1 MLQAKHRRVLWLLLL
16 IWLQLLHSRLLEKLM
31 DASFRSLQLGSAP
44 GDDLRTLLSCFWLAG
59 ALCMVLWQFGSY
71 QRFRRKELESMKPV
85 EESWMR
91 SACEQAALEAG
102 CEAVPPLYQS
112 SSVSTPLVLGFAA
125 PVMLVPEGEYT
136 WAELRMVFLHECTH
150 IRKKD
155 LWYKLIFT
163 AAACILWFQPLLYLL
178 KAAAY
183 RDLEIACDQ
192 NVVEGKPEADRKAY
206 ADFLLESLRK
216 GRNRE
221 LPYSAY
227 FYNSKSVMK
236 ARLAVVEDTRVRSG
250 IPGASV
256 CAALAVLTVLIF
268 ADRVNEVR
276 QALWNPYAA
285 EPPQNLYEDSE
296 LPECRA
302 RNGEGAAEVTWNDG
316 TDWMEVPAALE
327 ALTARGDQMDGALT
341 GLQDK
346 SYTVS
351 EEMTAFAY
359 GGSAEV
365 PVTVTWTKDKGAN
378 WTTSVVTHEYNSVRC
393 LFLSFPDA
401 EHGFLVLTAG
411 RTMWQEGD
419 VLFATKDGG
428 YTWTE
433 VERESAPG
441 YEGVHSLTIGAE
453 FVTPEVGFVA
463 IRSSQEPELY
473 RTEDGGVNW
482 ELCAFPESGA
492 ENEEFYTMAYPPE
505 QKEDRL
511 CVYLGMEE
519 YSELGGTRLRYES
532 EDLGKTWSYTG
543 EVRRQ

>member
-31 DASFRSLQLGSAP
+31 DASFRSLQLGAAP
-44 GDDLRTLLSCFWLAG
+44 GDDLRTLLPCFWLAG

-71 QRFRRKELESMKPV
+71 QRFRRKALESMKPV

-91 SACEQAALEAG
+91 SACEQAAREAG

-112 SSVSTPLVLGFAA
+112 GSVSTPLVLGFAA

-136 WAELRMVFLHECTH
+136 WAELRMVFLHECAH

-192 NVVEGKPEADRKAY
+192 SVVEGKPEADRKAY

-216 GRNRE
+216 GRNRV

-250 IPGASV
+250 IPGAAV
-256 CAALAVLTVLIF
+256 CAALTVLTALIL
-268 ADRVNEVR
+268 ADRVDEIR
-276 QALWNPYAA
+276 QAFRNPDAA
-285 EPPQNLYEDSE
+285 ELPQNLYEDSE
-296 LPECRA
+296 PPESLAETEAGSPELDLWELPECRA
-302 RNGEGAAEVTWNDG
+302 RTRDRAAEVTWNDG
-316 TDWMEVPAALE
+316 AD
-327 ALTARGDQMDGALT
+327 
-341 GLQDK
+341 
-346 SYTVS
+346 
-351 EEMTAFAY
+351 
-359 GGSAEV
+359 
-365 PVTVTWTKDKGAN
+365 
-378 WTTSVVTHEYNSVRC
+378 
-393 LFLSFPDA
+393 
-401 EHGFLVLTAG
+401 
-411 RTMWQEGD
+411 WQEG
-419 VLFATKDGG
+419 A
-428 YTWTE
+428 
-433 VERESAPG
+433 
-441 YEGVHSLTIGAE
+441 HSLTIGAE

>member
-44 GDDLRTLLSCFWLAG
+44 GDDLRTLLPCFWLAG

-71 QRFRRKELESMKPV
+71 QRFRRKALESMKPV

-250 IPGASV
+250 IPGAAV

-268 ADRVNEVR
+268 ADHVAGRRCAVCDERRRLYLDRGGAGERAGVR
-276 QALWNPYAA
+276 G
-285 EPPQNLYEDSE
+285 
-296 LPECRA
+296 RA
-302 RNGEGAAEVTWNDG
+302 
-316 TDWMEVPAALE
+316 
-327 ALTARGDQMDGALT
+327 
-341 GLQDK
+341 
-346 SYTVS
+346 
-351 EEMTAFAY
+351 
-359 GGSAEV
+359 
-365 PVTVTWTKDKGAN
+365 
-378 WTTSVVTHEYNSVRC
+378 
-393 LFLSFPDA
+393 FPD
-401 EHGFLVLTAG
+401 HRSGVCHAG
-411 RTMWQEGD
+411 G
-419 VLFATKDGG
+419 
-428 YTWTE
+428 
-433 VERESAPG
+433 
-441 YEGVHSLTIGAE
+441 
-453 FVTPEVGFVA
+453 
-463 IRSSQEPELY
+463 
-473 RTEDGGVNW
+473 
-482 ELCAFPESGA
+482 
-492 ENEEFYTMAYPPE
+492 
-505 QKEDRL
+505 RL
-511 CVYLGMEE
+511 CGDPQLPGTGVVPDRGRR
-519 YSELGGTRLRYES
+519 SELGALRFS
-532 EDLGKTWSYTG
+532 G
-543 EVRRQ
+543 VRS

>member
-1 MLQAKHRRVLWLLLL
+1 
-16 IWLQLLHSRLLEKLM
+16 
-31 DASFRSLQLGSAP
+31 
-44 GDDLRTLLSCFWLAG
+44 
-59 ALCMVLWQFGSY
+59 
-71 QRFRRKELESMKPV
+71 
-85 EESWMR
+85 
-91 SACEQAALEAG
+91 
-102 CEAVPPLYQS
+102 
-112 SSVSTPLVLGFAA
+112 
-125 PVMLVPEGEYT
+125 MLVPEGEYT

-250 IPGASV
+250 IPGAAV

-268 ADRVNEVR
+268 ADHVNEVR

-365 PVTVTWTKDKGAN
+365 PVTVTWTKDQGAN

>member
-31 DASFRSLQLGSAP
+31 DASFRSLQLGSVP
-44 GDDLRTLLSCFWLAG
+44 GDDLRTLLPCFWLAG

-71 QRFRRKELESMKPV
+71 QRFRRKALESMKPV

-178 KAAAY
+178 KAVAY

-250 IPGASV
+250 IPGAAV

-268 ADRVNEVR
+268 ADRVAGRRCAVCDERRRLYLDRGGAGERAGVR
-276 QALWNPYAA
+276 R
-285 EPPQNLYEDSE
+285 
-296 LPECRA
+296 RA
-302 RNGEGAAEVTWNDG
+302 
-316 TDWMEVPAALE
+316 
-327 ALTARGDQMDGALT
+327 
-341 GLQDK
+341 
-346 SYTVS
+346 
-351 EEMTAFAY
+351 
-359 GGSAEV
+359 
-365 PVTVTWTKDKGAN
+365 
-378 WTTSVVTHEYNSVRC
+378 
-393 LFLSFPDA
+393 FPD
-401 EHGFLVLTAG
+401 H
-411 RTMWQEGD
+411 R
-419 VLFATKDGG
+419 
-428 YTWTE
+428 
-433 VERESAPG
+433 
-441 YEGVHSLTIGAE
+441 
-453 FVTPEVGFVA
+453 
-463 IRSSQEPELY
+463 
-473 RTEDGGVNW
+473 GGV
-482 ELCAFPESGA
+482 CHAGG
-492 ENEEFYTMAYPPE
+492 
-505 QKEDRL
+505 RL
-511 CVYLGMEE
+511 CGDPQLPGTGVVPDRGRR
-519 YSELGGTRLRYES
+519 SELGALRFS
-532 EDLGKTWSYTG
+532 G
-543 EVRRQ
+543 VRS

>member
-71 QRFRRKELESMKPV
+71 QRFRRKALESMKPV

-250 IPGASV
+250 IPGAAV
-256 CAALAVLTVLIF
+256 CAVLAVLTVLI
-268 ADRVNEVR
+268 
-276 QALWNPYAA
+276 L
-285 EPPQNLYEDSE
+285 
-296 LPECRA
+296 
-302 RNGEGAAEVTWNDG
+302 
-316 TDWMEVPAALE
+316 
-327 ALTARGDQMDGALT
+327 
-341 GLQDK
+341 
-346 SYTVS
+346 
-351 EEMTAFAY
+351 
-359 GGSAEV
+359 
-365 PVTVTWTKDKGAN
+365 
-378 WTTSVVTHEYNSVRC
+378 
-393 LFLSFPDA
+393 
-401 EHGFLVLTAG
+401 

-419 VLFATKDGG
+419 VLFADERRRLYLDRGG
-428 YTWTE
+428 AG
-433 VERESAPG
+433 ERAG
-441 YEGVHSLTIGAE
+441 GTRGVHSLTIGAE

>member
-1 MLQAKHRRVLWLLLL
+1 
-16 IWLQLLHSRLLEKLM
+16 
-31 DASFRSLQLGSAP
+31 
-44 GDDLRTLLSCFWLAG
+44 
-59 ALCMVLWQFGSY
+59 
-71 QRFRRKELESMKPV
+71 
-85 EESWMR
+85 
-91 SACEQAALEAG
+91 
-102 CEAVPPLYQS
+102 
-112 SSVSTPLVLGFAA
+112 
-125 PVMLVPEGEYT
+125 MLVPEGEYT

-250 IPGASV
+250 IPGAAV
-256 CAALAVLTVLIF
+256 CAALAVLT
-268 ADRVNEVR
+268 
-276 QALWNPYAA
+276 
-285 EPPQNLYEDSE
+285 
-296 LPECRA
+296 
-302 RNGEGAAEVTWNDG
+302 
-316 TDWMEVPAALE
+316 
-327 ALTARGDQMDGALT
+327 
-341 GLQDK
+341 
-346 SYTVS
+346 
-351 EEMTAFAY
+351 
-359 GGSAEV
+359 
-365 PVTVTWTKDKGAN
+365 
-378 WTTSVVTHEYNSVRC
+378 
-393 LFLSFPDA
+393 
-401 EHGFLVLTAG
+401 
-411 RTMWQEGD
+411 
-419 VLFATKDGG
+419 G

>member
-44 GDDLRTLLSCFWLAG
+44 GDDLRTLLPCFWLAG

-91 SACEQAALEAG
+91 SACEQ
-102 CEAVPPLYQS
+102 
-112 SSVSTPLVLGFAA
+112 
-125 PVMLVPEGEYT
+125 
-136 WAELRMVFLHECTH
+136 
-150 IRKKD
+150 
-155 LWYKLIFT
+155 
-163 AAACILWFQPLLYLL
+163 
-178 KAAAY
+178 AAAY

-250 IPGASV
+250 IPGAAV
-256 CAALAVLTVLIF
+256 CAVLAVLTVLIF

-365 PVTVTWTKDKGAN
+365 PVTVTWTKDQGAN

-441 YEGVHSLTIGAE
+441 YEGVHSLTI
-453 FVTPEVGFVA
+453 
-463 IRSSQEPELY
+463 
-473 RTEDGGVNW
+473 
-482 ELCAFPESGA
+482 C
-492 ENEEFYTMAYPPE
+492 
-505 QKEDRL
+505 
-511 CVYLGMEE
+511 
-519 YSELGGTRLRYES
+519 
-532 EDLGKTWSYTG
+532 
-543 EVRRQ
+543 